1 MSKALVVEDSKQ
13 IQDIWKLILQQ
24 EGFSEITVLD
34 SGALVESSVRS
45 SRPDIVFMDINLPG
59 DLDGINLTKLV
70 NEIDASIPVLVLSLN
85 DEQTTVQNAF
95 RFGARGYVVKN
106 TSIHEIKNAI
116 HIVMHGER
124 YICEHLQKMYPS
136 FKLSN

>member
-24 EGFSEITVLD
+24 EGFSEITLLD

-85 DEQTTVQNAF
+85 DDQTTVQNAL

-106 TSIHEIKNAI
+106 TSIQEIKNA
-116 HIVMHGER
+116 MHTVLNGEN
-124 YICEHLQKMYPS
+124 YICEYLQKMYPS
-136 FKLSN
+136 FKQSN